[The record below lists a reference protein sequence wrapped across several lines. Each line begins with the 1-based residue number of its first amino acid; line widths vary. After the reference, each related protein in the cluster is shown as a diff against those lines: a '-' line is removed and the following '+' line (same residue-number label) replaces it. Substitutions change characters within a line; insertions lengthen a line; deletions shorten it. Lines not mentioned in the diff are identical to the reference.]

1 MIKSKLEM
9 EFKDVEGKKFG
20 ISLEDPKE
28 DLNEMEVKEAMNQV
42 INKNIFATKAGDI
55 VEAVGAR
62 LVTTTVEELEI

>member
-20 ISLEDPKE
+20 ISIEDPKE

>member
-1 MIKSKLEM
+1 VIKSKLEM